1 MGDRTMDTADDKMG
15 IHLLLIED
23 NTLEASFL
31 RDLLVEGDPTG
42 IHISHV
48 QRFADGLDL
57 IHQVP
62 FDVVL
67 LDLSLPDAQGLDRLS
82 QICHFVPELPVIV
95 LTREDNPNTA
105 VEALRLGAQDYL
117 VKGRIDGD
125 LLVRSLRYAIER
137 HRAQGALRESQERY
151 ELAVRAANDGL
162 WDWDLRTNRIYYS
175 PRWCLMLGYSEE
187 ELGDSPIEWFH
198 RLHPDDVEPVRRA
211 IARHFKHETD
221 HFEQEYRIR
230 HRSGSYRWMLSRGM
244 ALYTEN
250 GEPYRMAGS
259 QSDITVRK
267 HTEEKLLHDALHDPL
282 TTLPN
287 RVFFQQRLEEAL
299 NRFQSDRTQ
308 QFAVIFLDLDRFK
321 TINDSLGHLIG
332 DRLLTS
338 IASRLGRCIPPD
350 GVIARFG
357 GDEFAV
363 LLSEIQSAS
372 EATRVAKHML
382 QAMEAPFL
390 LHGHEVF
397 TSGSIGIALSADNY
411 IRTEEILRDADTAM
425 YRAKAAGM
433 GKYRLFDATMHVR
446 AMALW
451 QLETDLRRAV
461 ERDEFLIYYQP
472 IVSLT
477 TGQLAGFEALVRW
490 NHPDRGL
497 LYPGDFLALAEET
510 GLLNLIDRWT
520 IRHGAAQLR
529 AWQMEYAHQPPI
541 FLNVNLSGSIL
552 NQPDLP
558 DYIESVLHE
567 TGIHPNTLRLEITE
581 GTILREIAG
590 INRKLADL
598 RKLNVRLCIDDF
610 GTGYSSLSSLHYYP
624 INTLKIDGSFIA
636 NMNSDSGNID
646 IVRTIISL
654 AHDLNLDVIAEGVET
669 LHQMSQLQAL
679 NCEFGQG
686 VLFAQAGDPVSS
698 RMLLQQNPSWISSV
712 H

>member
-1 MGDRTMDTADDKMG
+1 MGNRAMDRADDKVG

-23 NTLEASFL
+23 NTLEALFL
-31 RDLLVEGDPTG
+31 GDLLEKGDPTG
-42 IHISHV
+42 IQMSHV
-48 QRFADGLDL
+48 HHFNDGLEL
-57 IHQVP
+57 IHQTP

-67 LDLSLPDAQGLDRLS
+67 LDLSLPDAQGLNRLS
-82 QICHFVPELPVIV
+82 QICHFVPELPVIAI
-95 LTREDNPNTA
+95 TGEDNQNTA

-151 ELAVRAANDGL
+151 ELAARAANDGL

-187 ELGDSPIEWFH
+187 ELEDSPIEWFH
-198 RLHPDDVEPVRRA
+198 RLHPDDVEPTRRA
-211 IARHFKHETD
+211 IARHFKGESD

-244 ALYTEN
+244 ALYTED

-259 QSDITVRK
+259 QSDITLRK
-267 HTEEKLLHDALHDPL
+267 HTEEKLIHDALHDPL

-287 RVFFQQRLEEAL
+287 RLFFQQRLEGAL

-338 IASRLGRCIPPD
+338 IAGRLERCIPPD
-350 GVIARFG
+350 GIIARFG

-363 LLSEIQSAS
+363 LLTQIHSAV
-372 EATRVAKHML
+372 EATRVAQHIL

-390 LHGHEVF
+390 LHEHEVF
-397 TSGSIGIALSADNY
+397 TNGSIGIALSADNY
-411 IRTEEILRDADTAM
+411 TRTEEILRDADTAM

-433 GKYRLFDATMHVR
+433 GKYRLFNATMHVR

-451 QLETDLRRAV
+451 QLESDLRRAV
-461 ERDEFLIYYQP
+461 ERNEFLIYYQP
-472 IVSLT
+472 IVSFT
-477 TGQLAGFEALVRW
+477 TGRLAGFEALVRW
-490 NHPDRGL
+490 NHPERGL
-497 LYPGDFLALAEET
+497 LYPADFLALAEET

-552 NQPDLP
+552 NQSDLP

-581 GTILREIAG
+581 GTILHEITD
-590 INRKLADL
+590 ISCKLADL
-598 RKLNVRLCIDDF
+598 RRLNVRLCIDDF

-624 INTLKIDGSFIA
+624 IDTLKIASSFTA
-636 NMNSDSGNID
+636 NMNSELSNID

-669 LHQMSQLQAL
+669 LSQMHQLQAL

-686 VLFAQAGDPVSS
+686 ILFAQAIDSASS
-698 RMLLQQNPSWISSV
+698 RTLLQQNPSWTSTV

>member
-1 MGDRTMDTADDKMG
+1 MDDKVS

-23 NTLEASFL
+23 DTVDALSL
-31 RDLLVEGDPTG
+31 YDLLEKADPSG
-42 IHISHV
+42 VKVSHV

-57 IHQVP
+57 VHQEH

-67 LDLSLPDAQGLDRLS
+67 LDLSLPDTQGLDTLDQLCR
-82 QICHFVPELPVIV
+82 FVPELPVVV
-95 LTREDNPNTA
+95 LTGVDSQTTA
-105 VEALRLGAQDYL
+105 AEALRQGAQDFL
-117 VKGRIDGD
+117 VKGSIDGQ
-125 LLVRSLRYAIER
+125 LIIRSLRYAIER

-151 ELAVRAANDGL
+151 ELAARAANDGL
-162 WDWDLRTNRIYYS
+162 WDWNLHTNRIYYS
-175 PRWCLMLGYSEE
+175 PRWALMLGYSEE
-187 ELGDSPIEWFH
+187 EIGDSPTEWFL
-198 RLHPDDVEPVRRA
+198 RLHPDDVEPTRRA
-211 IARHFKHETD
+211 IAQHFKRETD

-244 ALYTEN
+244 ALYTDN

-259 QSDITVRK
+259 QSDITARK
-267 HTEEKLLHDALHDPL
+267 QTEEKLIHDALHDPL
-282 TTLPN
+282 TRLPN
-287 RVFFQQRLEEAL
+287 RIFFQQQLEGTL
-299 NRFQSDRTQ
+299 NRFRADPTQ

-321 TINDSLGHLIG
+321 TINDSLGHLMG

-338 IASRLGRCIPPD
+338 IAGRLERCIPPS
-350 GVIARFG
+350 GIIARFG

-363 LLSEIQSAS
+363 LLPQITAVA

-390 LHGHEVF
+390 LHGHEIF

-411 IRTEEILRDADTAM
+411 TRTEEILRDADTAM

-433 GKYRLFDATMHVR
+433 GKYRLFDATMHIR

-451 QLETDLRRAV
+451 QLETDLRRAI

-472 IVSLT
+472 IISFK

-497 LYPGDFLALAEET
+497 LYPADFLALAEET
-510 GLLNLIDRWT
+510 GLLNIIDRWT

-529 AWQMEYAHQPPI
+529 EWQMEYLRQPPI

-552 NQPDLP
+552 NQSDLP
-558 DYIESVLHE
+558 DYIDAVLRE

-581 GTILREIAG
+581 GAILREIAG
-590 INRKLADL
+590 INHKLAEL
-598 RKLNVRLCIDDF
+598 QKLNVRLCIDDF

-636 NMNSDSGNID
+636 NMNSEIGNIG

-669 LHQMSQLQAL
+669 PNQMQQLQAL
-679 NCEFGQG
+679 ACEFGQG
-686 VLFAQAGDPVSS
+686 VLFAQAADPSSS
-698 RMLLQQNPSWISSV
+698 RQLLQQNPSWLSTAC
-712 H
+712 